1 MNLSQRQIRAF
12 LAIARLQSFTRAAE
26 QLHITQAGLS
36 SMLRDIEAQLDCRL
50 FDRTTRAVSLT
61 VQGRAFVP
69 VATRVL
75 AELDGAAAALGRL
88 SASRQQTLS
97 VGATPLVASC
107 LLPAACAAF
116 ARTHP
121 GVTVEVHDLDRAQ
134 VQERVQEAQIDVG
147 YGVFLQA
154 ASGIRRQPLL
164 KTDLVLV
171 SGKAA
176 MPATSAKSAASAVAA
191 KAVKTAKTT
200 KTAST
205 GKAGAARAPR
215 GVAWRDLEGVALVCL
230 PIDNPIQQLVDS
242 HLTAIGRGNEPRRAF
257 NHLHT
262 VLAMVEAGA
271 GSAILPSFVA
281 AAASRYAL
289 HLLPLVAP
297 LVSLEFFEITKKGGE
312 VMPATEAFS
321 QCVVAAMAPRDPPT
335 GSGRARR

>member
-36 SMLRDIEAQLDCRL
+36 SMLRDVEAQLDCRL

-61 VQGRAFVP
+61 PAGRAFVP

-88 SASRQQTLS
+88 SESRQQTLS

-107 LLPAACAAF
+107 LLPAACEAF

-121 GVTVEVHDLDRAQ
+121 GVMVEVHDLDRAQ
-134 VQERVQEAQIDVG
+134 IQDRVQEAQIDVG

-171 SGKAA
+171 SRKA
-176 MPATSAKSAASAVAA
+176 TRVT
-191 KAVKTAKTT
+191 KTAKATRT
-200 KTAST
+200 PKAAASRT
-205 GKAGAARAPR
+205 PR
-215 GVAWRDLEGVALVCL
+215 GVAWRDLDGVALVCL

-289 HLLPLVAP
+289 NLVPLADP

-312 VMPATEAFS
+312 VMPATQAFS
-321 QCVVAAMAPRDPPT
+321 QCVVAAMAQ
-335 GSGRARR
+335 RA

>member
-36 SMLRDIEAQLDCRL
+36 SMLRDIESQLDCRL

-75 AELDGAAAALGRL
+75 AELDGAAEALGRL
-88 SASRQQTLS
+88 SESRQQTLS

-134 VQERVQEAQIDVG
+134 IQDRVQEAQIDVG

-164 KTDLVLV
+164 KTALVLV
-171 SGKAA
+171 SRK
-176 MPATSAKSAASAVAA
+176 
-191 KAVKTAKTT
+191 
-200 KTAST
+200 
-205 GKAGAARAPR
+205 APR
-215 GVAWRDLEGVALVCL
+215 ATPRTARRVAWSALGDLPLVCL

-262 VLAMVEAGA
+262 VLAMVEAGE

-281 AAASRYAL
+281 AAAARYAL
-289 HLLPLVAP
+289 SLVPLADP
-297 LVSLEFFEITKKGGE
+297 AVSLEFFEITKKGGE
-312 VMPATEAFS
+312 VMPAATAFS
-321 QCVVAAMAPRDPPT
+321 QCVVAAMVARDVPRDVPRGAPLR
-335 GSGRARR
+335 SR

>member
-1 MNLSQRQIRAF
+1 
-12 LAIARLQSFTRAAE
+12 
-26 QLHITQAGLS
+26 
-36 SMLRDIEAQLDCRL
+36 
-50 FDRTTRAVSLT
+50 
-61 VQGRAFVP
+61 
-69 VATRVL
+69 
-75 AELDGAAAALGRL
+75 
-88 SASRQQTLS
+88 
-97 VGATPLVASC
+97 VASC
-107 LLPAACAAF
+107 LRPAACEAF

-121 GVTVEVHDLDRAQ
+121 GVMVEVHDLDRAQ
-134 VQERVQEAQIDVG
+134 IQDRVQEAQIDVG

-171 SGKAA
+171 SRKATQVTRTAKATRTPKAA
-176 MPATSAKSAASAVAA
+176 ASR
-191 KAVKTAKTT
+191 T
-200 KTAST
+200 
-205 GKAGAARAPR
+205 PR
-215 GVAWRDLEGVALVCL
+215 GVAWRDLDGVALVCL

-289 HLLPLVAP
+289 NLVPLADP

-312 VMPATEAFS
+312 VMPATQAFS
-321 QCVVAAMAPRDPPT
+321 QCVVAAMAQ
-335 GSGRARR
+335 RA

>member
-36 SMLRDIEAQLDCRL
+36 SMLRDVEAQLDCRL

-61 VQGRAFVP
+61 PAGRAFVP

-88 SASRQQTLS
+88 SESRQQTLS

-107 LLPAACAAF
+107 LLPAACEAF
-116 ARTHP
+116 SRTHP
-121 GVTVEVHDLDRAQ
+121 GVMVEVHDLDRAQ
-134 VQERVQEAQIDVG
+134 IQDRVQEAQIDVG

-171 SGKAA
+171 SRKA
-176 MPATSAKSAASAVAA
+176 TQVT
-191 KAVKTAKTT
+191 KTAKTT
-200 KTAST
+200 RTPKAAASRT
-205 GKAGAARAPR
+205 PR
-215 GVAWRDLEGVALVCL
+215 GVAWRDLDGVALVCL

-289 HLLPLVAP
+289 NLVPLADP

-312 VMPATEAFS
+312 VMPATQAFS
-321 QCVVAAMAPRDPPT
+321 QCVVAAMAQ
-335 GSGRARR
+335 RA

>member
-75 AELDGAAAALGRL
+75 DELDGAAAALGRL
-88 SASRQQTLS
+88 SESRQQTLS

-107 LLPAACAAF
+107 LMPAACAAF

-134 VQERVQEAQIDVG
+134 IQDRVQEAQIDVG

-164 KTDLVLV
+164 KTGLVLV
-171 SGKAA
+171 GRKAA
-176 MPATSAKSAASAVAA
+176 RT
-191 KAVKTAKTT
+191 
-200 KTAST
+200 
-205 GKAGAARAPR
+205 PR
-215 GVAWRDLEGVALVCL
+215 RVAWQALGDMPLVCL

-262 VLAMVEAGA
+262 VLAMVEAGE

-289 HLLPLVAP
+289 SLVPLADP
-297 LVSLEFFEITKKGGE
+297 AVSLEFFEITKKGGE
-312 VMPATEAFS
+312 PMPAATAFS
-321 QCVVAAMAPRDPPT
+321 QCVVAAMATLDVARGPRPAAPVR
-335 GSGRARR
+335 SR

>member
-75 AELDGAAAALGRL
+75 MELDGAAEALGRL
-88 SASRQQTLS
+88 SESRQQTLS

-134 VQERVQEAQIDVG
+134 IQDRVQDAQVDVG

-164 KTDLVLV
+164 KTGLVLV
-171 SGKAA
+171 SC
-176 MPATSAKSAASAVAA
+176 
-191 KAVKTAKTT
+191 KTPR
-200 KTAST
+200 TA
-205 GKAGAARAPR
+205 RR
-215 GVAWRDLEGVALVCL
+215 VAWRDLGDMALVGL

-242 HLTAIGRGNEPRRAF
+242 HLTTIGRGNEPRRAF

-262 VLAMVEAGA
+262 VLAMVEAGE

-289 HLLPLVAP
+289 GVVPLAEPV
-297 LVSLEFFEITKKGGE
+297 VSLEFFEITKKGGE
-312 VMPATEAFS
+312 VMPNTGAFS
-321 QCVVAAMAPRDPPT
+321 QCVVNAMAFGGAAALR
-335 GSGRARR
+335 RA

>member
-36 SMLRDIEAQLDCRL
+36 SMLRDIESQLDCRL

-75 AELDGAAAALGRL
+75 AELDGAAEALGRL
-88 SASRQQTLS
+88 SESRQQTLS

-134 VQERVQEAQIDVG
+134 IQDRVQEAHIDVG

-164 KTDLVLV
+164 KTALVLV
-171 SGKAA
+171 SRK
-176 MPATSAKSAASAVAA
+176 
-191 KAVKTAKTT
+191 
-200 KTAST
+200 
-205 GKAGAARAPR
+205 APR
-215 GVAWRDLEGVALVCL
+215 ATPSTARRVAWSALGDLPLVCL

-262 VLAMVEAGA
+262 VLAMVEAGE

-281 AAASRYAL
+281 AAAARYAL
-289 HLLPLVAP
+289 SLVPLADP
-297 LVSLEFFEITKKGGE
+297 AVSLEFFEITKKGGE
-312 VMPATEAFS
+312 VMPATTAFS
-321 QCVVAAMAPRDPPT
+321 QCVVAAMVARDVPRDV
-335 GSGRARR
+335 ARDVPRDVPRGAPLRSR